1 MLHSRRFS
9 YFLLPLIVGLTITI
23 SGCNYADFRS
33 AIGSAAAPSGPE
45 HLVPK
50 IISVRPHDTT
60 SYTEGLLL
68 YNGFLY
74 ESTGNLSHSK
84 LLKEDP
90 LTGKALLQVKLSDQ
104 DFGEGLALVGS
115 HLIQLTWHEGI
126 AYVYDVHTVSRVGT
140 FTYTG
145 E

>member
-9 YFLLPLIVGLTITI
+9 YFLIPLIAVFTITV
-23 SGCNYADFRS
+23 SGCNYADFRA
-33 AIGSAAAPSGPE
+33 AIGSAAPE

-74 ESTGNLSHSK
+74 ESTGNLGHSK
-84 LLKEDP
+84 LIKEDP

-104 DFGEGLALVGS
+104 DFGEGLALVGN
-115 HLIQLTWHEGI
+115 HLIQLTWKEGI
-126 AYVYDVHTVSRVGT
+126 AYV
-140 FTYTG
+140 
-145 E
+145 